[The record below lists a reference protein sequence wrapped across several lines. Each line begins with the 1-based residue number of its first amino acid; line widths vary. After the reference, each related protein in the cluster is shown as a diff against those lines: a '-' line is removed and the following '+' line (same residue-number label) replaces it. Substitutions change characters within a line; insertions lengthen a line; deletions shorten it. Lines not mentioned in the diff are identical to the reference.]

1 MANGIKIEIEAAK
14 RVIAAITDSDDC
26 IDLTPFDPDLSG
38 STKGAE
44 RHTSWIDYGGR
55 RCLFL
60 CKSQLPDKALK
71 ALSKLFATEIIRVRY
86 ASEDIGYTCGKVSY
100 YAGNISSESYRAATG
115 CVTDAEDAEW
125 KRFAETLWRVPHGP
139 RCEWLP
145 AEDDDGDGEE

>member
-86 ASEDIGYTCGKVSY
+86 ASEDIGYACGRVSY
-100 YAGNISSESYRAATG
+100 YAGNVSSESHRAATG

-125 KRFAETLWRVPHGP
+125 RRFAESLWRVPHGP

-145 AEDDDGDGEE
+145 AEGGDNDGEE